1 MKKFL
6 LSLCCLVGLTAYAD
20 ITETFKYTDSWL
32 PDLTTVQSCTDYT
45 TTATSTNT
53 NIEYTLTAS
62 YCNSGYDY
70 LMFGSKKLKTEASLS
85 FALPETVTAIEF
97 TTGANASASAVY
109 SVVAGE
115 TTIDAGTKWGKGA
128 TVSVDIPADCQ
139 AAGTIITVAC
149 TNTSYN
155 GQIASMTLVTVS
167 AVEAPTFSV
176 EEGTYSEAQTVEL
189 SAAEG
194 CTIYY
199 TTDGVTPTDDTADGS
214 TIKYE
219 SPITVSE
226 TTTIKAIAVDGDD
239 NFSNVA
245 SATYK
250 IVELLEGATGS
261 GTEADPYNTIAAY
274 NEAIMGSTAEVYV
287 KGIIVSVAS
296 IDTGDYGNANYYI
309 SADGTETNQFYIYRG
324 YGLGGVKFTAEDD
337 IKAGDEVVVCGKL
350 TTYNEVPQI
359 GSGSKI
365 VELNGEVP
373 GDGHLEGATGDGTEA
388 NPYNAAGAYNAA
400 LDGSTDN
407 VYVLGTVVSATVSV
421 DYGNANYYISD
432 DGTTTNQFYIFRGL
446 GVNGEA
452 FTAET
457 DLQAGDKVVV
467 YGALTTYNGIPQL
480 AQGSKII
487 SHTTGIGEIEADDNN
502 APVEYY
508 NLQGVRVANPENGL
522 YIMRQGDKVVKVIK

>member
-6 LSLCCLVGLTAYAD
+6 LSLATVLCAGSFAVADEVTVTIAASKFTASADDSNIATYNSDGFTFTLNKANSQTANRLTDTNHLRIYQNAEFTISGDNGQTITAMAMTATGTNYTTLNSVSTGEGAWADLTYNWTGSANSVTVKATGKQARINSITITYVSAGD
-20 ITETFKYTDSWL
+20 IT
-32 PDLTTVQSCTDYT
+32 
-45 TTATSTNT
+45 
-53 NIEYTLTAS
+53 
-62 YCNSGYDY
+62 
-70 LMFGSKKLKTEASLS
+70 
-85 FALPETVTAIEF
+85 
-97 TTGANASASAVY
+97 
-109 SVVAGE
+109 
-115 TTIDAGTKWGKGA
+115 
-128 TVSVDIPADCQ
+128 
-139 AAGTIITVAC
+139 
-149 TNTSYN
+149 
-155 GQIASMTLVTVS
+155 
-167 AVEAPTFSV
+167 VEAPTFSV

-189 SAAEG
+189 SAADG

-199 TTDGVTPTDDTADGS
+199 TTDGATPTDDTADGS

-226 TTTIKAIAVDGDD
+226 TTTIKAIAFDADD
-239 NFSNVA
+239 NKSLVA

-373 GDGHLEGATGDGTEA
+373 GDGHLEGATGNGTEA

-407 VYVLGTVVSATVSV
+407 VYVSGTVVSATVSV

-487 SHTTGIGEIEADDNN
+487 SHTSGIGEIEADDNN
-502 APVEYY
+502 APIEYY